1 MTVVSCGG
9 RFFKARMFWSS
20 LQGFRCFRS
29 PQTLTSFNLHAWLD
43 SHSEPNEAPSA
54 RRFRPVCQQEKH
66 EIISLF
72 LFIAERIKVGGMI
85 GWRIRL
91 FSLFKSMHKNG
102 QRIKS
107 LFRSFGRVYRD
118 YLLKYWQFKTDH
130 FLQEKNSWLECCRW
144 VCVIRETLHLIL

>member
-1 MTVVSCGG
+1 MVVG
-9 RFFKARMFWSS
+9 SS
-20 LQGFRCFRS
+20 KPGCSGAPCRASGASAALRRWRPSTSTPDWILILSPMRRLQLG
-29 PQTLTSFNLHAWLD
+29 D
-43 SHSEPNEAPSA
+43 SDL
-54 RRFRPVCQQEKH
+54 VCQQEKH

-72 LFIAERIKVGGMI
+72 LFIAGRIKVGGMI

-107 LFRSFGRVYRD
+107 LFRSFGRVSCD

-144 VCVIRETLHLIL
+144 VCVIRETLHLIS